1 MAVQQLSELKAV
13 PGVDIV
19 GPLPASLQTP
29 SIFSAAVFAGSA
41 NSDLA
46 RRLLQMLASAEAA
59 AAYEAAG
66 LEPVQGGL
74 PQSA

>member
-29 SIFSAAVFAGSA
+29 GIFSAAAFTGST
-41 NSDLA
+41 NTDLA
-46 RRLLQMLASAEAA
+46 RRLLNVLASHDAG
-59 AAYEAAG
+59 AAYRAAG
-66 LEPVQGGL
+66 LEPL
-74 PQSA
+74 R